1 MSWAYYEEFEP
12 GQVNGFGSYHFD
24 RDEVI
29 RFARAY
35 DPQPFHIDD
44 EAGRASIFGRL
55 AASGWHTA
63 AGMMKCWSAYS
74 FGRRAERA
82 KQGLALPE
90 IGPSPGFEALEWPRP
105 VYPGDTVSYSG
116 EVISKRLLASRPRWG
131 LVTSRIDGV
140 NQDGVKVLSF
150 VSKLLVE
157 RRASGQVA

>member
-1 MSWAYYEEFEP
+1 MSWAYFEEFEP
-12 GQVNGFGSYHFD
+12 GRADDFGSYHFE

-35 DPQPFHIDD
+35 DPQAFHLDD
-44 EAGRASIFGRL
+44 AAGRASVFGRL
-55 AASGWHTA
+55 AASGWHTT

-74 FGRRAERA
+74 FGLRAKRAER
-82 KQGLALPE
+82 GLALPE

-105 VYPGDTVSYSG
+105 VYPGDTVRYSG
-116 EVISKRLLASRPRWG
+116 EVLSKRLLASQPRWG

-140 NQDGVKVLSF
+140 NQDGVKVLTF
-150 VSKLLVE
+150 VSKLMVE